1 MLDRRVRRLGDVE
14 QSFRQHLHRRGPGTI
29 PGAHRRFEPQPSS
42 ACGGDHGPWREI
54 LQCRR
59 RPEGICRRRQGA
71 RTDDGPAIRRG
82 FRGAAGVASGLYC
95 RDQRLRHGRGPGMR
109 PGLRHAN
116 LRGTGADGVA
126 RSLCRFAS
134 LRLRHADLAVAGGRR
149 LGQAHDIDQR
159 TGQCRDRAAHRPG
172 RTGRGARPG
181 LERGTGAGQAG
192 LDLESQRR
200 DFQQDLDTPGAAR
213 HAAQRCAGDGA
224 RALRRSVRRRQSARR
239 RECLFGK
246 AQTRLAEC
254 VIRCQVINRIAF
266 ITLDRPAALNA
277 LNLDMIVQL
286 RTALCEFAVDP
297 DVYAVLIRGAGEKAF
312 CAGGDI
318 RAIYEAAKN
327 AHGPQLIFFETEY
340 PLDYLLYSYPK
351 PYIALID
358 GIVMG
363 GGMGI
368 SQGSRLRI
376 VGDRTRMAMPEV
388 AIGFFPDVGAGYFLS
403 RLAGALGPYLALT
416 GVQLRAGDALYTG
429 LADLYLPPA
438 SLLELE
444 SELGALTWDFDR
456 SQDPRA
462 PQVARAAQ
470 DARAAVEGVIHRLA
484 GAAPPA
490 PLAAL
495 RPAIDE
501 HFAAAKGAAG
511 LEALG

>member
-1 MLDRRVRRLGDVE
+1 M
-14 QSFRQHLHRRGPGTI
+14 
-29 PGAHRRFEPQPSS
+29 
-42 ACGGDHGPWREI
+42 
-54 LQCRR
+54 
-59 RPEGICRRRQGA
+59 
-71 RTDDGPAIRRG
+71 
-82 FRGAAGVASGLYC
+82 
-95 RDQRLRHGRGPGMR
+95 
-109 PGLRHAN
+109 
-116 LRGTGADGVA
+116 
-126 RSLCRFAS
+126 
-134 LRLRHADLAVAGGRR
+134 
-149 LGQAHDIDQR
+149 
-159 TGQCRDRAAHRPG
+159 
-172 RTGRGARPG
+172 
-181 LERGTGAGQAG
+181 
-192 LDLESQRR
+192 
-200 DFQQDLDTPGAAR
+200 
-213 HAAQRCAGDGA
+213 
-224 RALRRSVRRRQSARR
+224 
-239 RECLFGK
+239 
-246 AQTRLAEC
+246 
-254 VIRCQVINRIAF
+254 IRCQVINRIAF

-327 AHGPQLIFFETEY
+327 AHGPQLNFFETEY
-340 PLDYLLYSYPK
+340 PLDFLLYSYPK

-416 GVQLRAGDALYTG
+416 GVQLRAGDALYAG

-501 HFAAAKGAAG
+501 HFAAANVPAVLESLERESRPEFAAWARQTVDLMRTRSPTMLAVTWEQLKRGRSMSLAACLRMELGLVWQAFFQGDFMEGVRAVIIDKDNAPVWRPTRIDEVTDEMVAAMFTDPWAGAEHPLAH
-511 LEALG
+511 LEGVHACS